1 MSGCSGERREPET
14 ACREGGELQVRC
26 PDVVLDFVPWRRARV
41 EETNAAAQLSDL
53 ERQKARRKERL
64 VALPMG
70 TRPSN
75 PQQNAHLGAPFAYD
89 PALDADEATNRA
101 DTKAKIHADLTKRGY
116 FVVSALRHGFDFVVY
131 EGDPVRHHGSYFVA
145 ITDEAI
151 SARQLVLW
159 HRLAASAHK
168 SVLLGHLKS
177 DDTVGYW
184 TISGEER

>member
-26 PDVVLDFVPWRRARV
+26 PDVVLDF
-41 EETNAAAQLSDL
+41 DL